1 MNKIVQRVLY
11 WFFPR
16 RCVLCGDVVAIDDD
30 LCDLCRV
37 NPRIGSAPCDKCGKD
52 HVELRFSNNPIAPI
66 SICFDCIKTQLSP
79 LNLDHADLF
88 CRAFNLPLDA
98 ILWIK
103 IADEYKQ
110 ETFKEYTKTRL
121 EDESMKP
128 NLYYSNSTHDL
139 WLKANK
145 E

>member
-1 MNKIVQRVLY
+1 MIT
-11 WFFPR
+11 FIT
-16 RCVLCGDVVAIDDD
+16 GH
-30 LCDLCRV
+30 
-37 NPRIGSAPCDKCGKD
+37 CDKCGKD

-66 SICFDCIKTQLSP
+66 HICFDCIKTQLNP

-88 CRAFNLPLDA
+88 CRTFNLPLDA
-98 ILWIK
+98 NLWIK
-103 IADEYKQ
+103 LADEYKQ